1 MTIAV
6 DWDKSNNTNKQT
18 EGSLLRCNMIHGFA
32 VMNIYTLCEDHIYE
46 IELPKEIDIKS
57 P

>member
-6 DWDKSNNTNKQT
+6 DWDVKQQYKQQT
-18 EGSLLRCNMIHGFA
+18 EGSLLRCDMIDGFA
-32 VMNIYTLCEDHIYE
+32 VMNIYTPCEDHIYE
-46 IELPKEIDIKS
+46 IELPKEIDIKN